1 MESIDETSRS
11 ISSRMGFFKHVF
23 NFDDNS
29 KTEIL
34 NIIQYALISIIP
46 IIILNK
52 LSQRYVPEADEEKG
66 SLEIIFEVIMQILVI
81 FMGLLLINRI
91 ITYIPTYSG
100 EKYPDFSI
108 TYIILSVLMI
118 TLSLQTK
125 LGEKVSILYDRIAEL
140 WGGSSDLES
149 SKNKG
154 KKKGKG
160 TVRTSQP
167 ISGQGQIQGQGQMS
181 PQMEQ
186 SFTTPISQLPITSQ
200 IGQQNQDY
208 DNMYQNTNT
217 SMPGASSPGSM
228 EGFNGGNIMAA
239 NEIGGGSFGSVF
251 GSGF

>member
-29 KTEIL
+29 KAEIL

-52 LSQRYVPEADEEKG
+52 LSQKYVPESDEEKG
-66 SLEIIFEVIMQILVI
+66 SLEIVAEVIMQVLVI
-81 FMGLLLINRI
+81 FIGLLLINRI

-108 TYIILSVLMI
+108 TYIILAVLMI

-125 LGEKVSILYDRIAEL
+125 LGEKVSILYDRVAEL
-140 WGGSSDLES
+140 WGGSSDT
-149 SKNKG
+149 NKG
-154 KKKGKG
+154 KGKGKSNENGKG

-167 ISGQGQIQGQGQMS
+167 ISGQGNMS

-186 SFTTPISQLPITSQ
+186 SFTTPISQLPISSQ
-200 IGQQNQDY
+200 IGQQQNQDY
-208 DNMYQNTNT
+208 DNMYQNNNT
-217 SMPGASSPGSM
+217 SMPGASSPGGM
-228 EGFNGGNIMAA
+228 ESFVPTAA
-239 NEIGGGSFGSVF
+239 NEGGAFGSPYGGGF
-251 GSGF
+251 

>member
-29 KTEIL
+29 KAEIL

-52 LSQRYVPEADEEKG
+52 LSQKYVPESDEEKG
-66 SLEIIFEVIMQILVI
+66 SLEIVAEVIMQVLVI

-108 TYIILSVLMI
+108 TYIILAVLMI

-125 LGEKVSILYDRIAEL
+125 LGEKVSILYDRVAEL
-140 WGGSSDLES
+140 WGGSPDTS
-149 SKNKG
+149 NKG
-154 KKKGKG
+154 KGKGKGKSNGNG

-167 ISGQGQIQGQGQMS
+167 ISGQGQGQGNMS

-186 SFTTPISQLPITSQ
+186 SFTTPISQLPISSQ
-200 IGQQNQDY
+200 IGQQQNQDY
-208 DNMYQNTNT
+208 DNMYQNNNT
-217 SMPGASSPGSM
+217 SMPGAASPGGM
-228 EGFNGGNIMAA
+228 EAFVPMAA
-239 NEIGGGSFGSVF
+239 NEGGAFGSPYGGNF
-251 GSGF
+251 